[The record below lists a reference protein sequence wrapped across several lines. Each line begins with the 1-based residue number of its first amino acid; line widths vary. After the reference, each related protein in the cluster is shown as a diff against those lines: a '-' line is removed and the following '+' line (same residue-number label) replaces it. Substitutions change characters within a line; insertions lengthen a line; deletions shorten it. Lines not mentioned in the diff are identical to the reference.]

1 MTSLFQPAALFA
13 LCLSLVAGAF
23 AQGDRVRT
31 LELLTRPQAA
41 APQEFQSAQ
50 LIAQAWRDLGLDV
63 EVEAMP
69 WEQLADQVWYDRDAW
84 DATAWQMVGRPERG
98 DPDEIVFNL
107 FHSSTAESGYN
118 FIGYDNPSYDAL
130 AEAQRVETDPDA
142 RQAIIAEAQQVLDAD
157 QPYMFLVHP
166 QVAYAF
172 RSDVWE
178 ADTVVEQNGIGIKN
192 FWTFTGAEPSGDQR
206 DMILNSA
213 DVVQAINP
221 LYISGA
227 VDSWITELIWDRLL
241 RVGPDGLPQPWA
253 AESYTWV
260 DETTID
266 VTLRSGMTWHDGEPV
281 TVDDVVFSFEAPMGG
296 EVPMYEPFVSGIE
309 SVEALDDATVRF
321 ELKQPSAAFLVTSLA
336 KVNLVPKHVW
346 DPILADL
353 ADDPDNA
360 ESYQEA
366 MPIGSGPFEFVRW
379 RPSEEVVL
387 AANGDHFAGPSYDR
401 WILRIVPNSEAAVG
415 MLRRG
420 ELNFL
425 SAYAGDPQVLVD
437 TAEGEPI
444 DVVASTDIGF
454 RFIGFNHRRP
464 PFDDPAFRQALSQA
478 VNRNLI
484 AQAAYRGFAVPS
496 NSPVSP
502 ALPFWHDESVMDL
515 ETGLDVSKAIL
526 EEAGYTVDGSGALR
540 YPDGVTET
548 LAD

>member
-1 MTSLFQPAALFA
+1 MTSFWKSVALFA
-13 LCLSLVAGAF
+13 VTLSLMAGAF
-23 AQGDRVRT
+23 AQGDRIRT
-31 LELLTRPQAA
+31 IELLTRPQAA

-69 WEQLADQVWYDRDAW
+69 WEQLADRVWYDRDAW

-118 FIGYDNPSYDAL
+118 FIGYDNPEYDAL
-130 AEAQRVETDPDA
+130 AEAQRVETDPEA
-142 RQAIIAEAQQVLDAD
+142 RQRLVAEAQEVLDAD

-178 ADTVVEQNGIGIKN
+178 ADTIVEQNGIGIKN
-192 FWTFTGAEPSGDQR
+192 FWSFTGAEPTGDQR

-266 VTLRSGMTWHDGEPV
+266 VTLRSDMTWHDGEPV
-281 TVDDVVFSFEAPMGG
+281 TVEDVVFSFEAPMGG

-309 SVEALDDATVRF
+309 TVEALDDATVRF

-346 DPILADL
+346 EPILADL

-360 ESYQEA
+360 ESYQEE

-387 AANGDHFAGPSYDR
+387 AANAEHFGAPAYDR

-437 TAEGEPI
+437 TAANEPI
-444 DVVASTDIGF
+444 EVVASTDIGF

-464 PFDDPAFRQALSQA
+464 PFDDAAFRKALSQV

-502 ALPFWHDESVMDL
+502 ALPFWHNDAVMDL
-515 ETGLDVSKAIL
+515 ETGADVSRAIL
-526 EEAGYTVDGSGALR
+526 EDAGYTVDGSGALR
-540 YPDGVTET
+540 YPEGVTET
-548 LAD
+548 LDD